1 MSLQEEEAC
10 RPVSSEHGNRNTDSN
25 NTRGAASKMPMTV
38 SILCF
43 KTLAADEESGAQ
55 KLYVVWMVLS
65 LSYSKQYYLS
75 HEG

>member
-1 MSLQEEEAC
+1 
-10 RPVSSEHGNRNTDSN
+10 
-25 NTRGAASKMPMTV
+25 MPMTV

-65 LSYSKQYYLS
+65 LSYSKSPQVLLELKTPA
-75 HEG
+75 HQL